1 VVNDPNLIFE
11 KMDADYR
18 KFFFDTMA
26 TGALKALTK
35 EKSHDEKYL
44 EVIANILE
52 GYTRLFLALIK
63 RGQYVPVFFDAM
75 KQVFEHDSILHNY
88 NYQISEEELKRIRSA
103 N

>member
-1 VVNDPNLIFE
+1 
-11 KMDADYR
+11 M
-18 KFFFDTMA
+18 
-26 TGALKALTK
+26 
-35 EKSHDEKYL
+35 

-63 RGQYVPVFFDAM
+63 RGHYVPVFFDAM